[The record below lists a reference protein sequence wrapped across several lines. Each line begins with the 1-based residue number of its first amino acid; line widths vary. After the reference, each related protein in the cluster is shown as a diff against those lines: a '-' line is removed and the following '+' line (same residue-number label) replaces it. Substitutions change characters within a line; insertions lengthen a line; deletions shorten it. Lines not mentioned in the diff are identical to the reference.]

1 MTDESIANLVGAITS
16 LTKEVVK
23 GQQALQ
29 QEIKSMAEALKA
41 GSLKIDPSKLIAS
54 TANAPVNGLS
64 IILPKDPNVPNLQDP
79 LKSYPAEIAKL
90 AQLNAGSGSQ
100 R

>member
-1 MTDESIANLVGAITS
+1 MTDDSIVNLIGAITN
-16 LTKEVVK
+16 LTKEVAN
-23 GQQALQ
+23 GQKELQ
-29 QEIKSMAEALKA
+29 KEIRSMAEALKA
-41 GSLKIDPSKLIAS
+41 GSLKIDPSKLIAT

-64 IILPKDPNVPNLQDP
+64 VIQPKDPNVPNLQDP